1 MLKRELRGSPVPCV
15 SLCAWCYNASPASV
29 HRNKAP
35 SRASPDLTPACA
47 PIVPTTAPAPTRA
60 TPSGGVVPTS
70 TPTRVTPSGGVS
82 KTDTDANTGSRH
94 SWTTP
99 TPTTAAPGHSR
110 ATSAPAGTVPASTA
124 PSSSSEPAVD
134 AGAMKAAAAEPRP
147 RRGVGRNQR
156 RTQSYD
162 DQCNHCFPEHED
174 LAIELKKTLTKL
186 VRISLVPAQDHHRIG
201 NSGCSAKGMA
211 RPYGLQSGTSVG
223 FKKPM
228 RHTPYWILA
237 DAHSRTFH
245 PRSSFRTGGRSA
257 GGTRDSTIEVSR

>member
-1 MLKRELRGSPVPCV
+1 VV
-15 SLCAWCYNASPASV
+15 SSDASLANV
-29 HRNKAP
+29 HWNNAP

-47 PIVPTTAPAPTRA
+47 AIVPTTAPAPTRA
-60 TPSGGVVPTS
+60 TPSGVVPTS
-70 TPTRVTPSGGVS
+70 APTPTRVAPSGSVS
-82 KTDTDANTGSRH
+82 NTNANTGSRH
-94 SWTTP
+94 GWTTP

-134 AGAMKAAAAEPRP
+134 SGAIKAAAAEPRP

-174 LAIELKKTLTKL
+174 LAIELKKALTKL
-186 VRISLVPAQDHHRIG
+186 VRICLVPAQDHHRIG
-201 NSGCSAKGMA
+201 NSGYSAKGMA
-211 RPYGLQSGTSVG
+211 RWVA
-223 FKKPM
+223 K
-228 RHTPYWILA
+228 RHERRVQEANAPRTILA
-237 DAHSRTFH
+237 DARSRTFH
-245 PRSSFRTGGRSA
+245 PRSSFRAGGQTA